1 MNDEVQVLFLENCGI
16 YAYNNSI
23 AAEEDTA
30 RVVTVHSLRSHLM
43 ESCPSTYAVIVQLY
57 HSLEHFLKGAGRDII
72 RAGLI
77 TRWDE
82 WNYEL
87 MPTANYF
94 SDKRQEHGYFSDLT
108 QYVPDNPLLFVFY
121 LKEDKRR
128 YESDRQELK
137 KKSAQKK
144 LLGRPRHDPVSDEIF
159 DFCHSLEP
167 TEQFFNNTKS
177 LIRRMQT
184 MLDNVWPGMNYR
196 VAIFG

>member
-23 AAEEDTA
+23 AAEEDAA
-30 RVVTVHSLRSHLM
+30 RIVTIHSLRSHLM
-43 ESCPSTYAVIVQLY
+43 ESCPSTYAFIVQLY

-77 TRWDE
+77 TRWNE

-87 MPTANYF
+87 MTTASYF
-94 SDKRQEHGYFSDLT
+94 SDKRQEHGYFSDLV
-108 QYVPDNPLLFVFY
+108 QYVSDNTLLFVFY

-128 YESDRQELK
+128 YESERQELK
-137 KKSAQKK
+137 KKSVQKK
-144 LLGRPRHDPVSDEIF
+144 SLAKPRHDPVSDEIF
-159 DFCHSLEP
+159 TFCHGLEP
-167 TEQFFNNTKS
+167 TEQFFDNTKS
-177 LIRRMQT
+177 LLQRIQT